1 MSDEKQPGAAHFF
14 AQHIEFI
21 WGATKPDQLP
31 LTDLPEVAFV
41 GRSNVGKSSLI
52 NALVGRN
59 SLARTSNTPGRTQQ
73 LNFFN
78 LAERLMLVD
87 LPGYGYA
94 KVSKTQ
100 SQQWTRLMK
109 KYLSGRAQLRRVCV
123 LVDGRHGLKESDH
136 EMMEMLDA
144 AAVNYQVVLTK
155 ADKVG
160 KTESE
165 ELLASVKKGIA
176 KHAAAHPEVL
186 LTSAE
191 KRTGIAPL
199 QETLFAFAKN

>member
-1 MSDEKQPGAAHFF
+1 
-14 AQHIEFI
+14 
-21 WGATKPDQLP
+21 
-31 LTDLPEVAFV
+31 
-41 GRSNVGKSSLI
+41 
-52 NALVGRN
+52 
-59 SLARTSNTPGRTQQ
+59 
-73 LNFFN
+73 
-78 LAERLMLVD
+78 MLVD

-160 KTESE
+160 KAESE
-165 ELLASVKKGIA
+165 ELLAAVAKGIA